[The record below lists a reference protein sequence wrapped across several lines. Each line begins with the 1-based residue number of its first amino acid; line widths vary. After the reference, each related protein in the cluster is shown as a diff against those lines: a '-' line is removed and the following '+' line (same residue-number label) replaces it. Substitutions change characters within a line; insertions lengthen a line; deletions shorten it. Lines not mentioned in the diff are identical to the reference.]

1 MTTTSATS
9 QTPTP
14 SQTAANIT
22 ATAAQSLLTSLNAG
36 SGVDT
41 PSLVASLVQAQ
52 FASKTAALKT
62 QSDTI
67 TSQISAVSSLKNT
80 ISDFADAVANL
91 VKGGTLQSQPVVS
104 NSAVMTASA
113 ISGAKLA
120 GTTASITVSQLAAS
134 QTAVSTTPFA
144 TAATVVG
151 TGTLTLKFGTASY
164 DTSGAMTGF
173 AQGSADAIDITID
186 DTNSSLT
193 GIAAAINAKKAGVTA
208 SVVTDAD
215 GTAYL
220 SLKGATGAA
229 RAFTIEAS
237 SATGD
242 LSQVAVGPGATAMG
256 VTSQAKNAKLAV
268 DGVAVE
274 RASNDISDL
283 VAGVKLS
290 LTGTSTTPV
299 SLTTTQPTTA
309 LTNAVNDFV
318 ETYNGVIAT
327 VKEQTDPITGV
338 LRADPAARTLLQSMQ
353 ALVSRTLL
361 PNAVGGEP
369 ATLAAIGVRTNRDGT
384 LQVDADQLT
393 RAMRDY
399 PDQIE
404 AMFAFTTVSATGL
417 GAAMSSL
424 KLNATSTL
432 YGLGASTTRYTE
444 AQTRLADQQDEIG
457 TKSASLTTRLTQQFA
472 SMNAK
477 LSAYKSTQS
486 YLQQQ
491 IDAWT
496 KSSD

>member
-1 MTTTSATS
+1 MTTA
-9 QTPTP
+9 TPT
-14 SQTAANIT
+14 TASVT
-22 ATAAQSLLTSLNAG
+22 STAAQSLLTSLGSG

-41 PSLVASLVQAQ
+41 ASLVTSLVQAQ
-52 FASKTAALKT
+52 FATKTAQLKT
-62 QSDTI
+62 QGETL

-80 ISDFADAVANL
+80 ISDFADALAGL

-104 NSAVMTASA
+104 NSAVMSASA
-113 ISGAKLA
+113 ISGAKLS
-120 GTTASITVSQLAAS
+120 GVTASITVSQLAAS
-134 QTAVSTTPFA
+134 QTAVSKTAFASASTT
-144 TAATVVG
+144 VG
-151 TGTLTLKFGTASY
+151 TGTLTLKLGTAAYNTDGTMASF
-164 DTSGAMTGF
+164 TKGA
-173 AQGSADAIDITID
+173 ADAIDITID

-229 RAFTIEAS
+229 QAFTLEAAS
-237 SATGD
+237 TTGD

-256 VTSQAKNAKLAV
+256 ITAQAKNAKLSV

-274 RASNDISDL
+274 RASNEISDL
-283 VAGVKLS
+283 VAGVKLN
-290 LTGTSTTPV
+290 LTGTSTMPV

-309 LTNAVNDFV
+309 LTNAVNDLV
-318 ETYNGVIAT
+318 DTYNGVIAT

-338 LRADPAARTLLQSMQ
+338 LRSDPAAKSLLQSMQ
-353 ALVSRTLL
+353 ALVSKTLL
-361 PNAVGGEP
+361 PGAATGEP

-384 LQVDADQLT
+384 LQVDSAQLT
-393 RAMRDY
+393 KAMADY
-399 PDQIE
+399 PDAIE
-404 AMFAFTTVSATGL
+404 AMFSNSNVSGTGINV
-417 GAAMSSL
+417 AMQSL

-444 AQTRLADQQDEIG
+444 AQTRLADLQEAID
-457 TKSASLTTRLTQQFA
+457 TKSESMTKRLTQQFA

-477 LSAYKSTQS
+477 VSAYKSTQA
-486 YLQQQ
+486 YLTQQ

>member
-1 MTTTSATS
+1 MTTTTAPTTASVTS
-9 QTPTP
+9 
-14 SQTAANIT
+14 
-22 ATAAQSLLTSLNAG
+22 TAAQSLLTSLGSG

-41 PSLVASLVQAQ
+41 ASLVTSLVQAQ
-52 FASKTAALKT
+52 FATKTAQLKT
-62 QSDTI
+62 QGETL

-80 ISDFADAVANL
+80 ISDFADALAAL

-104 NSAVMTASA
+104 NSAVMSASA

-120 GTTASITVSQLAAS
+120 GVTASITVSQLAAS
-134 QTAVSTTPFA
+134 QTAVSKTAFASASTT
-144 TAATVVG
+144 VG
-151 TGTLTLKFGTASY
+151 TGTLTLKLGTAAYNTDGTMASF
-164 DTSGAMTGF
+164 TKGA
-173 AQGSADAIDITID
+173 ADAIDITID

-229 RAFTIEAS
+229 QAFTLEAAS
-237 SATGD
+237 TTGD
-242 LSQVAVGPGATAMG
+242 LSQVAVGPGATSMG
-256 VTSQAKNAKLAV
+256 VTSQAKNAKLSV

-274 RASNDISDL
+274 RASNEISDL
-283 VAGVKLS
+283 VAGVKLT
-290 LTGTSTTPV
+290 LTGTSTIPV

-309 LTNAVNDFV
+309 LTNAVNDLV
-318 ETYNGVIAT
+318 DTYNGVIAT

-338 LRADPAARTLLQSMQ
+338 LRSDPAAKSLLQSMQ
-353 ALVSRTLL
+353 ALVSKTLL
-361 PNAVGGEP
+361 PNAGPGEP

-384 LQVDADQLT
+384 LQVDAAQLT
-393 RAMRDY
+393 KAMADY
-399 PDQIE
+399 PDSIE
-404 AMFAFTTVSATGL
+404 AMFSNSNVSGTGINV
-417 GAAMSSL
+417 AMQSL

-444 AQTRLADQQDEIG
+444 AQTRLADLQEAID
-457 TKSASLTTRLTQQFA
+457 TKSESMTKRLTQQFA

-477 LSAYKSTQS
+477 VSAYKSTQA
-486 YLQQQ
+486 YLTQQ